1 MSAEMNLAFSKT
13 VAEKLGCSS
22 PADLPCLQKLPLAT
36 LYATGRQMRFAPAMP
51 KEGDYPLGKSSLRSS
66 AWLATTKGLA
76 AFSARNQGLG
86 HVARTVVPFLE
97 AANT

>member
-13 VAEKLGCSS
+13 VAQKLGCSS

-51 KEGDYPLGKSSLRSS
+51 KEGDYPLGKSSLSDPTLGLPQPRAWPRCENSRS
-66 AWLATTKGLA
+66 
-76 AFSARNQGLG
+76 
-86 HVARTVVPFLE
+86 VPGSGQHLSVR
-97 AANT
+97 

>member
-13 VAEKLGCSS
+13 VAETLGCSS

-36 LYATGRQMRFAPAMP
+36 LYATGKQMRFAPAMP
-51 KEGDYPLGKSSLRSS
+51 KEGDYPLGKSSLSDPT
-66 AWLATTKGLA
+66 LGLPQPRA
-76 AFSARNQGLG
+76 QGLGRNQGLG
-86 HVARTVVPFLE
+86 RVARTIVPFLE

>member
-36 LYATGRQMRFAPAMP
+36 LYATGKQMRFAPAMP
-51 KEGDYPLGKSSLRSS
+51 KEGDYPLGKSSLLRRN
-66 AWLATTKGLA
+66 AWLAATKPKGLA
-76 AFSARNQGLG
+76 TLREQS
-86 HVARTVVPFLE
+86 FLSWKRPKL
-97 AANT
+97 

>member
-1 MSAEMNLAFSKT
+1 MSAERNLAFSKT

-36 LYATGRQMRFAPAMP
+36 LYATGKQMRFAPAMP

-66 AWLATTKGLA
+66 AWLAATQGSRA
-76 AFSARNQGLG
+76 WPQPRARPRCENSRSFPGSGQHL
-86 HVARTVVPFLE
+86 T
-97 AANT
+97 